1 MTILADYES
10 MLLVYIACVVA
21 YWTEY
26 WILQLKEL

>member
-10 MLLVYIACVVA
+10 MLLVHIACVVS

-26 WILQLKEL
+26 